1 MNNCEIGGFHAVT
14 EVHGFH
20 VVTEV
25 QYDRNNYD

>member
-20 VVTEV
+20 AVTEV